1 MPTVE
6 QLVERLHAGNRRALS
21 RLLTLIEN
29 DAPEG
34 RRALR
39 LLYPRSGRAHT
50 IGLTGSAGSG
60 KSTLSGAIAREMRR
74 RGRTLGIVAIDPT
87 SPFSQGALLG
97 DRIRMQDL
105 TSDPGV
111 FLRSMATRGNMG
123 GLAPA
128 TAGVV
133 TALDAFGKDAV
144 LVETV
149 GAGQDEVDVAV
160 MADTTVVVLTPGAG
174 DDVQAM
180 KAGMMEIADIL
191 VVMANLPNAD
201 LFGAPGRIDR
211 RCVAVAAP
219 YADPRDRWR
228 AREGIG
234 ALVRCHAMRSR
245 LHRGLDV
252 RERHR
257 REQRRGTSDH
267 ARAPAAHRPVWR
279 HGTAASMRC
288 GPGRPPRT
296 RPHAADQLVSKP
308 TSGPTTVFRC
318 RPAVRR
324 ANGHGQLTPASYR
337 NGRIERGAVG

>member
-1 MPTVE
+1 MPSVDD
-6 QLVERLHAGNRRALS
+6 LVERLLAGNRRALS
-21 RLLTLIEN
+21 RLLTVIEN

-60 KSTLSGAIAREMRR
+60 KSTLSGAIAREVRR

-87 SPFSQGALLG
+87 SPFSQGAILG

-105 TSDPGV
+105 TSDPEV

-144 LVETV
+144 VIETV

-180 KAGMMEIADIL
+180 KAGIMEIADIL
-191 VVMANLPNAD
+191 VVNKCDLPNAD
-201 LFGAPGRIDR
+201 LLARQVASIIDASPSPRRTPILKTAGARE
-211 RCVAVAAP
+211 
-219 YADPRDRWR
+219 
-228 AREGIG
+228 EGIG
-234 ALVRCHAMRSR
+234 ALVDAIEE
-245 LHRGLDV
+245 HRAYIETSQV

-257 REQRRGTSDH
+257 REQ
-267 ARAPAAHRPVWR
+267 ARHQVLTLARQQLIDRIVAE
-279 HGTAASMRC
+279 HGTD
-288 GPGRPPRT
+288 GRLDELVERVA
-296 RPHAADQLVSKP
+296 RRELDPHSAADELI
-308 TSGPTTVFRC
+308 GP
-318 RPAVRR
+318 
-324 ANGHGQLTPASYR
+324 
-337 NGRIERGAVG
+337 

>member
-1 MPTVE
+1 MPSVDD
-6 QLVERLHAGNRRALS
+6 LVERLLAGNRRALS
-21 RLLTLIEN
+21 RLLTVIEN

-39 LLYPRSGRAHT
+39 LLYPRSGRAPT
-50 IGLTGSAGSG
+50 IGLTGAAGSG
-60 KSTLSGAIAREMRR
+60 KSTLSAAMAREVRR

-105 TSDPGV
+105 TSDPQV

-144 LVETV
+144 IVETV

-180 KAGMMEIADIL
+180 KAGIMEIADIL
-191 VVMANLPNAD
+191 VVNKCDLPSAD
-201 LFGAPGRIDR
+201 LLARQLASIVDAFPAERRTPILKTAGAREEGFGALIDAIDEHR
-211 RCVAVAAP
+211 SYIEASQV
-219 YADPRDRWR
+219 RD
-228 AREGIG
+228 
-234 ALVRCHAMRSR
+234 
-245 LHRGLDV
+245 
-252 RERHR
+252 RHR
-257 REQRRGTSDH
+257 REQARHQVLTLARQRLIDEVVARHTDGRLEDLVDRVTRRELD
-267 ARAPAAHRPVWR
+267 
-279 HGTAASMRC
+279 
-288 GPGRPPRT
+288 
-296 RPHAADQLVSKP
+296 PHSAADELIQP
-308 TSGPTTVFRC
+308 
-318 RPAVRR
+318 
-324 ANGHGQLTPASYR
+324 
-337 NGRIERGAVG
+337 

>member
-1 MPTVE
+1 VPTVE
-6 QLVERLHAGNRRALS
+6 ELAERLLAGNRRALS

-39 LLYPRSGRAHT
+39 LLYPKAGRAHT

-60 KSTLSGAIAREMRR
+60 KSTLSGAIARAMRR

-105 TSDPGV
+105 TSDPEV
-111 FLRSMATRGNMG
+111 FLRSMATRGSMG

-144 LVETV
+144 LIETV
-149 GAGQDEVDVAV
+149 GAGQDEVEVAA

-180 KAGMMEIADIL
+180 KAGIMEIADVL
-191 VVMANLPNAD
+191 VVNKSDLPNAD
-201 LFGAPGRIDR
+201 LLARQ
-211 RCVAVAAP
+211 VASIVDAAP
-219 YADPRDRWR
+219 APRRTPIVKTAGALD
-228 AREGIG
+228 EGID
-234 ALVRCHAMRSR
+234 AL
-245 LHRGLDV
+245 LDEI
-252 RERHR
+252 ERHR
-257 REQRRGTSDH
+257 EYVTSSGVREEHRR
-267 ARAPAAHRPVWR
+267 ARAR
-279 HGTAASMRC
+279 HQVLALARQRLIARVVAEHSD
-288 GPGRPPRT
+288 GRLDALVERVA
-296 RPHAADQLVSKP
+296 RHELDPHSAADAL
-308 TSGPTTVFRC
+308 
-318 RPAVRR
+318 
-324 ANGHGQLTPASYR
+324 
-337 NGRIERGAVG
+337 IEA

>member
-6 QLVERLHAGNRRALS
+6 ELVDRLLAGNRRALS

-60 KSTLSGAIAREMRR
+60 KSTLSGAIARETRR
-74 RGRTLGIVAIDPT
+74 RGHTLGIVAIDPT
-87 SPFSQGALLG
+87 SPFSQGAILG

-105 TSDPGV
+105 TSDPEV

-123 GLAPA
+123 GLAPS

-149 GAGQDEVDVAV
+149 GAGQDEVEVAS

-180 KAGMMEIADIL
+180 KAGIMEIADVL
-191 VVMANLPNAD
+191 VVNKSDLPNAD
-201 LFGAPGRIDR
+201 LLARQIAAIIDAAPGPRRTPIVKTAGALNEGIDKLLDEIDAHRAYIQSSGVAEQHRRQHARHQVLALARQRMIDR
-211 RCVAVAAP
+211 LVAQHT
-219 YADPRDRWR
+219 DGRLD
-228 AREGIG
+228 
-234 ALVRCHAMRSR
+234 ALVERVALRE
-245 LHRGLDV
+245 LD
-252 RERHR
+252 
-257 REQRRGTSDH
+257 
-267 ARAPAAHRPVWR
+267 
-279 HGTAASMRC
+279 
-288 GPGRPPRT
+288 
-296 RPHAADQLVSKP
+296 PHSAADLLI
-308 TSGPTTVFRC
+308 G
-318 RPAVRR
+318 
-324 ANGHGQLTPASYR
+324 
-337 NGRIERGAVG
+337 E